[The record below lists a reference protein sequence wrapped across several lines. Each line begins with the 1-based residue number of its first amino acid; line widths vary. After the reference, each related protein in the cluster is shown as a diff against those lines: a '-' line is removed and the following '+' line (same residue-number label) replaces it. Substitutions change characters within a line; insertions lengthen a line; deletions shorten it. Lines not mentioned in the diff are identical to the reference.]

1 MCLITDWDKS
11 RIAEEDITC
20 YKWYGMSNSA
30 YISPYQ
36 GKPIPSFD
44 TKVYSD
50 LSEPKI
56 INDFDKC
63 IYELFYVLIP
73 GRYRVEKG
81 FHSFVNSIDA
91 KLYSYKGRDSIVVS
105 CIIPK
110 GAKYYKGF
118 FENCESY
125 CSDSIILKKE
135 ICV

>member
-1 MCLITDWDKS
+1 MCLITNNY
-11 RIAEEDITC
+11 IPYTAEHDITC
-20 YKWYGMSNSA
+20 YKIYVYVNGK
-30 YISPYQ
+30 YVSPYQ
-36 GKPIPSFD
+36 NCDMPG
-44 TKVYSD
+44 
-50 LSEPKI
+50 
-56 INDFDKC
+56 INELVTTELQRSGDFY
-63 IYELFYVLIP
+63 I
-73 GRYRVEKG
+73 EKG

-125 CSDSIILKKE
+125 CSDSIILKEE

>member
-1 MCLITDWDKS
+1 MCLITNWDKP

-20 YKWYGMSNSA
+20 YKWYVKIDSV
-30 YISPYQ
+30 YLSPYQ
-36 GKPIPSFD
+36 GEPIPAFN
-44 TKVYSD
+44 TVVYSD
-50 LSEPKI
+50 L
-56 INDFDKC
+56 DKPEKNLLLLSSFQ
-63 IYELFYVLIP
+63 YKYT
-73 GRYRVEKG
+73 VEKG

-125 CSDSIILKKE
+125 CSSSIILKEE

>member
-1 MCLITDWDKS
+1 MCLITNWDKPK
-11 RIAEEDITC
+11 IAEEDITC
-20 YKWYGMSNSA
+20 YKWYVKIDSV
-30 YISPYQ
+30 YLSPYQ
-36 GKPIPSFD
+36 GEPIPAFN
-44 TKVYSD
+44 TVVYSD
-50 LSEPKI
+50 L
-56 INDFDKC
+56 DKPEKNLLLLSSFQ
-63 IYELFYVLIP
+63 YKYT
-73 GRYRVEKG
+73 VEKG

-125 CSDSIILKKE
+125 CSDSIILKEE

>member
-1 MCLITDWDKS
+1 
-11 RIAEEDITC
+11 
-20 YKWYGMSNSA
+20 MSNSA

-56 INDFDKC
+56 INDFDRC

-125 CSDSIILKKE
+125 CSDSIILKEE

>member
-1 MCLITDWDKS
+1 MCLITDWDKP

-50 LSEPKI
+50 LSEPEI
-56 INDFDKC
+56 VGEVNSC
-63 IYELFYVLIP
+63 IYEVIFVIAHGKYT
-73 GRYRVEKG
+73 VEKG

-125 CSDSIILKKE
+125 CSDSIILKEE

>member
-1 MCLITDWDKS
+1 MCLITDWDKP

-36 GKPIPSFD
+36 GEPIPAFN
-44 TKVYSD
+44 TVVYSD
-50 LSEPKI
+50 L
-56 INDFDKC
+56 DKPEKNLLLLSFFQ
-63 IYELFYVLIP
+63 YKYT
-73 GRYRVEKG
+73 VEKG

-125 CSDSIILKKE
+125 CSDSIILKEE

>member
-1 MCLITDWDKS
+1 MCLITDWDKP

-20 YKWYGMSNSA
+20 YKWYVKIDSV
-30 YISPYQ
+30 YLSPYQ
-36 GKPIPSFD
+36 GEPIPAFN
-44 TKVYSD
+44 TVVYSD
-50 LSEPKI
+50 L
-56 INDFDKC
+56 DKPEKNLLLLSSFQ
-63 IYELFYVLIP
+63 YKYT
-73 GRYRVEKG
+73 VEKG

-125 CSDSIILKKE
+125 CSDSIILKEE

>member
-1 MCLITDWDKS
+1 MCLFTDWKEFQ
-11 RIAEEDITC
+11 IAEEDITC

-50 LSEPKI
+50 LSEPEI
-56 INDFDKC
+56 VGEVNSC
-63 IYELFYVLIP
+63 IYKLFFIFTP
-73 GRYRVEKG
+73 GKYTVEKG

-91 KLYSYKGRDSIVVS
+91 KLDSYKSRDSIVVS

-125 CSDSIILKKE
+125 CSDSIILKEE